1 MKKTLAM
8 VLAMGMTIASLTAC
22 GGSKPAETTAAAT
35 GAQTETA
42 SSAADTKAE
51 ATEPA
56 GGKAATESGSTD
68 SADASSDFSGNI
80 SVLSREDGSGTR
92 GAFIELFGIESK
104 NDAGEKVDN
113 TTEDAEITNSTSV
126 MMTTIAGNK
135 GAIGY
140 VSLGSLNDTVKAV
153 AIDGA
158 DATVDAIKAG
168 EYKVARPF
176 NIAVKDGLSDAA
188 SDFITFIMSEDGQ
201 RVVEDNGYISQG
213 NEGAYTASGLKGK
226 VVVAGSSSVTPVMEK
241 LKEAYVAVNPDV
253 EIEVQQSD
261 STTGMTSAIEGVCD
275 IGMASRDLKDSE
287 LEAGLTPTVIAM
299 DGIAVVVNNESPV
312 AELTSEN
319 VKDIFTGE
327 ITDWA
332 DVQ

>member
-35 GAQTETA
+35 EAA

-51 ATEPA
+51 TTEPA
-56 GGKAATESGSTD
+56 GGKAEGPIT
-68 SADASSDFSGNI
+68 
-80 SVLSREDGSGTR
+80 VVSREDGSGTR
-92 GAFIELFGIESK
+92 GAFIELFGIETK

-153 AIDGA
+153 DIDGA
-158 DATVDAIKAG
+158 EATVDAIKAG

-176 NIAVKDGLSDAA
+176 NIAVKEGLSDVA
-188 SDFITFIMSEDGQ
+188 SDFIKFIMSEDGQ
-201 RVVEDNGYISQG
+201 KVVEDNGYISQC

-241 LKEAYVAVNPDV
+241 LKEAYAAVNPDV

-299 DGIAVVVNNESPV
+299 DGIAVVVNNDSPV
-312 AELTSEN
+312 TELTSEN

-327 ITDWA
+327 VTDWA

>member
-22 GGSKPAETTAAAT
+22 SSKPAETTAAAT
-35 GAQTETA
+35 EAAKTEAA
-42 SSAADTKAE
+42 SEADTKAE
-51 ATEPA
+51 ETTEAA
-56 GGKAATESGSTD
+56 GGKTEGPIT
-68 SADASSDFSGNI
+68 
-80 SVLSREDGSGTR
+80 VVSREDGSGTR
-92 GAFIELFGIESK
+92 GAFIELFGIETK

-126 MMTTIAGNK
+126 MMTTIAGNT

-153 AIDGA
+153 NIDGA
-158 DATVDAIKAG
+158 EASVDAIKAG

-176 NIAVKDGLSDAA
+176 NIAVKDGLSDVA

-201 RVVEDNGYISQG
+201 KVVEDNGYISQG

-261 STTGMTSAIEGVCD
+261 STTGMNSAIEGVCD

-287 LEAGLTPTVIAM
+287 LEAGLTSTVIAM

-312 AELTSEN
+312 TELTSEN
-319 VKDIFTGE
+319 VKDIFTGA